1 VASAILT
8 KGVEMPRERFTIRS
22 LGALALIV
30 AALGFGVLV
39 GAPNVA
45 VAQEDTTTT
54 TVAGDDSPTT
64 IDGSTD
70 GSEDADRSAATDHDC
85 GDRSGSSTS
94 EDTTQSDA

>member
-1 VASAILT
+1 
-8 KGVEMPRERFTIRS
+8 MPRERFTIRS

-64 IDGSTD
+64 TIDGSTD
-70 GSEDADRSAATDHDC
+70 GSEDADRSAVDHDC

-94 EDTTQSDA
+94 ADTTQSDA